1 MDAWR
6 KEKQS
11 GFGRTVQDVTWY
23 CFSPSSEFFTLAPQ
37 HVPTRGHSW
46 KLIKPHSSTDAR
58 RFFFSVRVINKW
70 NSLPQEAVDASSVN
84 MFKNQAGQD
93 PEQQDGFLYGLIV
106 CVTLH
111 GCTTLWSSIRL
122 DTDNYSKSRSRHIG
136 AAVPG
141 ELSMGEA
148 GEWKRYFY
156 SSLILINL
164 LDIAN
169 QPNLLEHV

>member
-1 MDAWR
+1 MSSHLKVNEHCQEAYR
-6 KEKQS
+6 KANRMLGLVK
-11 GFGRTVQDVTWY
+11 RTIEHRDPLKKLKLWTLEERRNRANLIELYKMSCGTASVPFQN
-23 CFSPSSEFFTLAPQ
+23 FFTLAPQ
-37 HVPTRGHSW
+37 HVPTCGHSW

-111 GCTTLWSSIRL
+111 GCTTL
-122 DTDNYSKSRSRHIG
+122 
-136 AAVPG
+136 
-141 ELSMGEA
+141 
-148 GEWKRYFY
+148 
-156 SSLILINL
+156 
-164 LDIAN
+164 
-169 QPNLLEHV
+169 